1 LTSSRPNGSIG
12 DITNQVDEIPGPGIR
27 RSTLDAVDG
36 VLSAV
41 DFQREPD
48 LTGADLSRAHLSDA
62 YLSRAHLSGADLR
75 VADLSHFAV
84 RSVAA

>member
-1 LTSSRPNGSIG
+1 M
-12 DITNQVDEIPGPGIR
+12 
-27 RSTLDAVDG
+27 DG